1 MFLKAVKQNKRLP
14 GVISGKSMVITIRNR
29 EFDLWLSQR
38 TARIVIVVCLLLL
51 VIGRS
56 VDQVLDVFQH
66 GEGGALLVGGDDL
79 STLLAQGLDEDD
91 APGLGGTDDAALFGA
106 DVLAVRGDEGD
117 GVEDLEHGF
126 VSCGL

>member
-1 MFLKAVKQNKRLP
+1 
-14 GVISGKSMVITIRNR
+14 MVITIRNR

-51 VIGRS
+51 AIGRS
-56 VDQVLDVFQH
+56 VDQALDVFQH
-66 GEGGALLVGGDDL
+66 GEGGTLLVGGDDL
-79 STLLAQGLDEDD
+79 STVLAQGLDEDD